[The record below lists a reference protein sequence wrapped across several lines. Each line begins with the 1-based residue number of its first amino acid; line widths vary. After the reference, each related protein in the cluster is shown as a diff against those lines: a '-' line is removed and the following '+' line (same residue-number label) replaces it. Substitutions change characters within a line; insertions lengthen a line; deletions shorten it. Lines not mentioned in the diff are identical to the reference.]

1 MAKRVNTASG
11 LLASGMDVI
20 EATRDLARRH
30 RLSERQARRYVEMG
44 RGRRGHRSP
53 GPKLVFTVKLPAG
66 LARRVRRAA
75 RATGQSISARSP
87 RRFRSSWTATTALAM
102 AERQVSAEFVFD
114 RGRRAGPRP
123 GHRVLV
129 PERRA
134 RTLQR
139 RDSDDHSQ
147 MSTVTERL
155 EPVNDHDKE
164 QERSALGA

>member
-1 MAKRVNTASG
+1 
-11 LLASGMDVI
+11 
-20 EATRDLARRH
+20 
-30 RLSERQARRYVEMG
+30 
-44 RGRRGHRSP
+44 
-53 GPKLVFTVKLPAG
+53 
-66 LARRVRRAA
+66 
-75 RATGQSISARSP
+75 
-87 RRFRSSWTATTALAM
+87 M

-114 RGRRAGPRP
+114 RAGEQALAHAYRA
-123 GHRVLV
+123 LV

-164 QERSALGA
+164 QGAALLE